1 MIPGMRFSIQL
12 ATERVDRA
20 DEFLTA
26 AAIAEMARAAE
37 AAGFDACF
45 VTDHP
50 IPEEGWLASG
60 GHHALDPFVALAFAA
75 AATTRIRLH
84 TNLLILPYRSPFLT
98 AKAAA
103 TLDVASGGRLILG
116 VGAGYLEGEF
126 AALGVDRAR
135 RNALSDEAL
144 GRIKEAWGG
153 EPFDAGAHRVAAL
166 PRPVQQPHPPLWV
179 GGNSKR
185 AIRRAVEHADGWAP
199 FPAPAGV
206 AERTGTAAIASLDDL
221 RPRIAYAREHAA
233 AVGRTA
239 PLDVVFIPLGFT
251 MRRGAG
257 AAVERLAA
265 DLPAYAEAGVTWLSL
280 GVPCET
286 RAEYCERAAELGRA
300 LAPLRE
306 NDHSAAS
313 R

>member
-1 MIPGMRFSIQL
+1 MLHEMRFSIQL
-12 ATERVDRA
+12 ATERVDRP

-37 AAGFDACF
+37 SAGFDACF

-50 IPEEGWLASG
+50 IPEDGWLASG
-60 GHHALDPFVALAFAA
+60 RHHALDPFVALAFAA
-75 AATTRIRLH
+75 AATEHIRLH
-84 TNLLILPYRSPFLT
+84 TNLLILPYRNPFLT

-135 RNALSDEAL
+135 RNELTDEAL
-144 GRIKEAWGG
+144 AVLKRAWSETGVDYEG
-153 EPFDAGAHRVAAL
+153 AGFHANNVTAL
-166 PRPVQQPHPPLWV
+166 PRPVQQPHPPIWV

-185 AIRRAVEHADGWAP
+185 AIRRAVESADGWAP
-199 FPAPAGV
+199 FPAPAAV
-206 AERTGTAAIASLDDL
+206 AERTGTAAITSLDDL
-221 RPRIAYAREHAA
+221 RPRLDLAREHAA
-233 AVGRTA
+233 RVGRER
-239 PLDVVFIPLGFT
+239 PLDVIFIPLGFS
-251 MRRGAG
+251 MRRGAS
-257 AAVERLAA
+257 AAVERLEI

-286 RAEYCERAAELGRA
+286 RVEYCERVAELGES
-300 LAPLRE
+300 LAPLR
-306 NDHSAAS
+306 
-313 R
+313 